1 MLPLGYLATHVPL
14 AAAIGIRGIGT
25 APALIALVLYSLL
38 PVVANTVVDNVSM
51 NVEKGEITVI
61 VGTSGSGKST
71 LMRMI
76 NRLVPIT
83 EGQIFVGGQNVMDV
97 EVTELRRKIGYAIQG
112 HGLFPH
118 RTVAQNIATVPQLL
132 DWDSARIAKRVEELL
147 GLFNLDPAT
156 FADKYPHQL
165 SGGQQQRV
173 GVARALA
180 AEPELLLMD
189 EPFGALDPVIRG
201 KAQDDLLAIQKQ
213 FGTTIILVTHDMDE
227 AFHLGNQ
234 IAVMSQG
241 RLLQCSTPEKILTEP
256 ADPFVQQL
264 TGTSDR
270 ALKLMSL
277 LPLKESMAPAKSG
290 LAYALPQSLSLRDAL
305 AEMIWQGV
313 DEAAVENGEKAAVGS
328 ISMSRL
334 LELGRKA

>member
-1 MLPLGYLATHVPL
+1 MTMIEIRNVTKRYG
-14 AAAIGIRGIGT
+14 AA
-25 APALIALVLYSLL
+25 
-38 PVVANTVVDNVSM
+38 TVVDDVSM

-83 EGQIFVGGQNVMDV
+83 EGEISVGGQNVMDV

-213 FGTTIILVTHDMDE
+213 FGTTVILVTHDMDE

-234 IAVMSQG
+234 IAVMSEG

-277 LPLKESMAPAKSG
+277 LPLKESMEPAKGG

-313 DEAAVENGEKAAVGS
+313 DEAAVQDGEKAPVGS
-328 ISMSRL
+328 ISMTRL

>member
-1 MLPLGYLATHVPL
+1 MSM
-14 AAAIGIRGIGT
+14 IEIRNVTKRYGT
-25 APALIALVLYSLL
+25 A
-38 PVVANTVVDNVSM
+38 TVVDNVSM
-51 NVEKGEITVI
+51 DVEKGSITVV

-83 EGQIFVGGQNVMDV
+83 SGEIFVGGQNIMDV
-97 EVTELRRKIGYAIQG
+97 PVTELRRKIGYAIQG

-132 DWDSARIAKRVEELL
+132 GWDTAKVNDRVEELL

-156 FADKYPHQL
+156 FAEKYPHQL

-213 FGTTIILVTHDMDE
+213 FGTTVVLVTHDMDE

-234 IAVMSQG
+234 IAVMSAG
-241 RLLQCSTPEKILTEP
+241 KLLQCSTPEKILTEP

-277 LPLKESMAPAKSG
+277 LPLKESMEPTKSG
-290 LAYALPQSLSLRDAL
+290 LAYALPQSISLRDAL

-313 DEAAVENGEKAAVGS
+313 DEAAVQNADKAPVGS
-328 ISMSRL
+328 ISMTRL

>member
-1 MLPLGYLATHVPL
+1 MTMIEIKNVTKRYG
-14 AAAIGIRGIGT
+14 AA
-25 APALIALVLYSLL
+25 
-38 PVVANTVVDNVSM
+38 TVVDDVSM
-51 NVEKGEITVI
+51 SVEKGEITVI

-83 EGQIFVGGQNVMDV
+83 EGEIFVGGQNVMDV

-213 FGTTIILVTHDMDE
+213 FGTTVILVTHDMDE

-277 LPLKESMAPAKSG
+277 LPLKESMEPAKNG

-313 DEAAVENGEKAAVGS
+313 DEATVQDGEKAPVGS
-328 ISMSRL
+328 ISMTRL

>member
-1 MLPLGYLATHVPL
+1 MSETNELTETMIELESVTKRY
-14 AAAIGIRGIGT
+14 GT
-25 APALIALVLYSLL
+25 A
-38 PVVANTVVDNVSM
+38 TVVDRVTM
-51 NVEKGEITVI
+51 KVRKGTITVV

-83 EGQIFVGGQNVMDV
+83 EGKISVGGRDIMTVPA
-97 EVTELRRKIGYAIQG
+97 TELRRRIGYAIQG

-132 DWDSARIAKRVEELL
+132 GWDKARTDRRVEELL
-147 GLFNLDPAT
+147 NLFRLDPAS
-156 FADKYPHQL
+156 FAGKYPHEL

-180 AEPELLLMD
+180 AEPEVLLMD

-227 AFHLGNQ
+227 AFHLGHQ
-234 IAVMSQG
+234 IAVMSEG
-241 RLLQCSTPEKILTEP
+241 KLLQCSTPERILTEP

-277 LPLKESMAPAKSG
+277 SRLSGAMEPAKPG
-290 LAYALPQSLSLRDAL
+290 LGHALPETLSLRDAL

-313 DEAAVENGEKAAVGS
+313 DEAAVQDANKTAVGS
-328 ISMSRL
+328 ISLGHL
-334 LELGRKA
+334 LQLGRRA

>member
-1 MLPLGYLATHVPL
+1 MSM
-14 AAAIGIRGIGT
+14 IEIRNVTKRYGS
-25 APALIALVLYSLL
+25 A
-38 PVVANTVVDNVSM
+38 TVVDDVSID
-51 NVEKGEITVI
+51 VEKGSITVI

-83 EGQIFVGGQNVMDV
+83 EGQIFVGGQNIMDV
-97 EVTELRRKIGYAIQG
+97 PATELRRKIGYAIQG

-132 DWDSARIAKRVEELL
+132 GWDADRTDKRVTELL
-147 GLFNLDPAT
+147 GLFNLDPAS
-156 FADKYPHQL
+156 FAEKYPHQL

-213 FGTTIILVTHDMDE
+213 FGTTVVLVTHDMDE

-234 IAVMSQG
+234 IAVMSG
-241 RLLQCSTPEKILTEP
+241 GKMLQCSTPEKILTEP

-277 LPLKESMAPAKSG
+277 TPLKDSMQPAKPG
-290 LAYALPQSLSLRDAL
+290 LPYSLAQSLNLRDAL

-313 DEAAVENGEKAAVGS
+313 DEAAVQDANKAPVGS
-328 ISMSRL
+328 ISMERL

>member
-1 MLPLGYLATHVPL
+1 MTMIEIRNVTKRYG
-14 AAAIGIRGIGT
+14 AA
-25 APALIALVLYSLL
+25 
-38 PVVANTVVDNVSM
+38 TVVDNVSM
-51 NVEKGEITVI
+51 SVEKGSVTVI

-83 EGQIFVGGQNVMDV
+83 EGEIFVAGQNVMDAP
-97 EVTELRRKIGYAIQG
+97 VTELRRKIGYAIQG

-132 DWDSARIAKRVEELL
+132 GWDGARIAKRVDELL
-147 GLFNLDPAT
+147 GLFNLDPAI
-156 FADKYPHQL
+156 FSEKYPHQL

-180 AEPELLLMD
+180 AEPEVLLMD

-213 FGTTIILVTHDMDE
+213 FGTTVILVTHDMDE

-234 IAVMSQG
+234 IAVMSG
-241 RLLQCSTPEKILTEP
+241 GKLLQCSTPEKILTEP

-277 LPLKESMAPAKSG
+277 SPLKESMAPAKSG
-290 LAYALPQSLSLRDAL
+290 LGFALPQSLSLRDAL
-305 AEMIWQGV
+305 AEMIWQGA
-313 DEAAVENGEKAAVGS
+313 DEAAVTDSAKSPVGS
-328 ISMSRL
+328 ISMAKL

>member
-1 MLPLGYLATHVPL
+1 MSM
-14 AAAIGIRGIGT
+14 IEIRNVTKRYGT
-25 APALIALVLYSLL
+25 AA
-38 PVVANTVVDNVSM
+38 VVDNVSM
-51 NVEKGEITVI
+51 EVEKGSITAV

-83 EGQIFVGGQNVMDV
+83 SGEIFVGGRNIMDV
-97 EVTELRRKIGYAIQG
+97 PVTELRRKIGYAIQG

-118 RTVAQNIATVPQLL
+118 RTVSQNIATVPQLL
-132 DWDSARIAKRVEELL
+132 GWDTAKIKRRVEELL

-156 FADKYPHQL
+156 FAEKYPHQL

-213 FGTTIILVTHDMDE
+213 FGTTVVLVTHDMDE

-234 IAVMSQG
+234 IAVMSAG
-241 RLLQCSTPEKILTEP
+241 KLLQCSTPEKILTEP

-277 LPLKESMAPAKSG
+277 LPLKESMEPAKSG

-313 DEAAVENGEKAAVGS
+313 GEAAVQNSDKAPVGS
-328 ISMSRL
+328 ISMTRL

>member
-1 MLPLGYLATHVPL
+1 MSMIEIRNVTKRYG
-14 AAAIGIRGIGT
+14 AA
-25 APALIALVLYSLL
+25 
-38 PVVANTVVDNVSM
+38 TVVDNVSM
-51 NVEKGEITVI
+51 QVEKGSITVI

-83 EGQIFVGGQNVMDV
+83 QGEIFVGGQNVMDV
-97 EVTELRRKIGYAIQG
+97 EVTELRRRIGYAIQG

-132 DWDSARIAKRVEELL
+132 EWDSARIAARVEELL

-277 LPLKESMAPAKSG
+277 LPLKESMEPTKSG

-313 DEAAVENGEKAAVGS
+313 DEAAVQDGEKAAVGS
-328 ISMSRL
+328 ISMTRL

>member
-1 MLPLGYLATHVPL
+1 MTTMIELKGVTKRYGN
-14 AAAIGIRGIGT
+14 AA
-25 APALIALVLYSLL
+25 
-38 PVVANTVVDNVSM
+38 VVDNVSM
-51 NVEKGEITVI
+51 SMEKGTITVI

-71 LMRMI
+71 LVRMI
-76 NRLVPIT
+76 NRLVPNSA
-83 EGQIFVGGQNVMDV
+83 GQISVGGKDVMSV
-97 EVTELRRKIGYAIQG
+97 PATELRRRIGYAIQG

-132 DWDSARIAKRVEELL
+132 GWDKARIDRRVEELL
-147 GLFNLDPAT
+147 NLFHLDPGT
-156 FADKYPHQL
+156 FAAKYPSQL

-180 AEPELLLMD
+180 AEPEVLLMD

-213 FGTTIILVTHDMDE
+213 FGTTIVLVTHDMDE
-227 AFHLGNQ
+227 AFHLGDK
-234 IAVMSQG
+234 IAVMSEG
-241 RLLQCSTPEKILTEP
+241 KLLQCSEPGKILTEP

-277 LPLKESMAPAKSG
+277 LPLKESMQPLRPG
-290 LAYALPQSLSLRDAL
+290 LGYSLPQTLNLRDAL
-305 AEMIWQGV
+305 AEMIWQGA
-313 DEAAVENGEKAAVGS
+313 DEAAVEDDRKVPVGS
-328 ISMSRL
+328 ISMRHL
-334 LELGRKA
+334 IELGRKA

>member
-1 MLPLGYLATHVPL
+1 MSM
-14 AAAIGIRGIGT
+14 IEIRNVTKRYGT
-25 APALIALVLYSLL
+25 AA
-38 PVVANTVVDNVSM
+38 VVDNVSM
-51 NVEKGEITVI
+51 EVEKGSITAI

-83 EGQIFVGGQNVMDV
+83 SGEIFVGGRNIMDV
-97 EVTELRRKIGYAIQG
+97 PVTELRRKIGYAIQG

-118 RTVAQNIATVPQLL
+118 RTVSQNIATVPQLL
-132 DWDSARIAKRVEELL
+132 GWDTAKIKSRVEELL
-147 GLFNLDPAT
+147 GLFNLDPAA
-156 FADKYPHQL
+156 FAEKYPHQL

-213 FGTTIILVTHDMDE
+213 FGTTVVLVTHDMDE

-234 IAVMSQG
+234 IAVMSAG
-241 RLLQCSTPEKILTEP
+241 KLLQCSTPEKILTEP

-277 LPLKESMAPAKSG
+277 LPLKESMEPAKSG

-313 DEAAVENGEKAAVGS
+313 GEAAVQNADKAPVGS
-328 ISMSRL
+328 ISMTRL

>member
-1 MLPLGYLATHVPL
+1 MTM
-14 AAAIGIRGIGT
+14 IEIRNVTKRYGT
-25 APALIALVLYSLL
+25 A
-38 PVVANTVVDNVSM
+38 TVVDNVSM
-51 NVEKGEITVI
+51 SVEKGEITVI

-83 EGQIFVGGQNVMDV
+83 EGEIFVGGQNVMDV
-97 EVTELRRKIGYAIQG
+97 PVTELRRKIGYAIQG

-201 KAQDDLLAIQKQ
+201 KAQDDLLAIQSQ
-213 FGTTIILVTHDMDE
+213 FGTTVILVTHDMDE

-234 IAVMSQG
+234 IAVMSEG

-277 LPLKESMAPAKSG
+277 LPLKESMEPAKKG

-313 DEAAVENGEKAAVGS
+313 DEAAVQDAQKAPVGS
-328 ISMSRL
+328 ISMTRL

>member
-1 MLPLGYLATHVPL
+1 MSNMIELKGVTKRYG
-14 AAAIGIRGIGT
+14 AA
-25 APALIALVLYSLL
+25 
-38 PVVANTVVDNVSM
+38 TVVDDVSM
-51 NVEKGEITVI
+51 SMEKGTITVI

-76 NRLVPIT
+76 NRLVPISK
-83 EGQIFVGGQNVMDV
+83 GQIFVGGEDVMSV
-97 EVTELRRKIGYAIQG
+97 QATELRRRIGYAIQG

-118 RTVAQNIATVPQLL
+118 RTVAQNIATVPELL
-132 DWDSARIAKRVEELL
+132 GWDKARIDGRVEELL
-147 GLFNLDPAT
+147 NLFRLDPGT
-156 FADKYPHQL
+156 FAAKYPSQL

-180 AEPELLLMD
+180 AEPEVLLMD

-213 FGTTIILVTHDMDE
+213 FGTTVILVTHDMDE
-227 AFHLGNQ
+227 AFHLGDR
-234 IAVMSQG
+234 IAVMSG
-241 RLLQCSTPEKILTEP
+241 GKLLQCSEPEKILTEP

-277 LPLKESMAPAKSG
+277 LPLKESMQPIRTG
-290 LAYALPQSLSLRDAL
+290 LGYSLPQTLNLRDAL
-305 AEMIWQGV
+305 AELIWQGE
-313 DEAAVENGEKAAVGS
+313 DEAAVEDDRKVPVGS
-328 ISMSRL
+328 ISIQHL
-334 LELGRKA
+334 IELGRKA

>member
-1 MLPLGYLATHVPL
+1 MTMIEIRNVTKRYG
-14 AAAIGIRGIGT
+14 AA
-25 APALIALVLYSLL
+25 
-38 PVVANTVVDNVSM
+38 TVVDNVSM
-51 NVEKGEITVI
+51 SVEKGEITVI

-83 EGQIFVGGQNVMDV
+83 EGEIFVGGQNVMDV
-97 EVTELRRKIGYAIQG
+97 SVTELRRKIGYAIQG

-213 FGTTIILVTHDMDE
+213 FGTTVILVTHDMDE

-234 IAVMSQG
+234 IAVMSEG

-277 LPLKESMAPAKSG
+277 LPLKESMEPAKNG

-313 DEAAVENGEKAAVGS
+313 DEAAVQDGEKAPVGS

>member
-1 MLPLGYLATHVPL
+1 MSMIEVRNVTKRYG
-14 AAAIGIRGIGT
+14 AA
-25 APALIALVLYSLL
+25 
-38 PVVANTVVDNVSM
+38 TVVDNVSIE
-51 NVEKGEITVI
+51 VEKGSITVV

-83 EGQIFVGGQNVMDV
+83 EGEIFVGGQNVMDV
-97 EVTELRRKIGYAIQG
+97 EVTELRRRIGYAIQG

-132 DWDSARIAKRVEELL
+132 EWDSTRIAARVEELL

-241 RLLQCSTPEKILTEP
+241 RLLQCSTPEKILTDP

-277 LPLKESMAPAKSG
+277 LPLKESMEPTKGG

-313 DEAAVENGEKAAVGS
+313 DEAAVQDGDKAAVGS

-334 LELGRKA
+334 LQLGRKA

>member
-1 MLPLGYLATHVPL
+1 MTMIEIRNVTKRYG
-14 AAAIGIRGIGT
+14 AA
-25 APALIALVLYSLL
+25 
-38 PVVANTVVDNVSM
+38 TVVDDVSM
-51 NVEKGEITVI
+51 RVEKGEITVI

-83 EGQIFVGGQNVMDV
+83 EGEIFVGGQNVMDV
-97 EVTELRRKIGYAIQG
+97 PVTELRRKIGYAIQG

-147 GLFNLDPAT
+147 GLFNLDPAS

-213 FGTTIILVTHDMDE
+213 FGTTVILVTHDMDE

-234 IAVMSQG
+234 IAVMSEG

-277 LPLKESMAPAKSG
+277 LPLKESMEPAKSG

-313 DEAAVENGEKAAVGS
+313 DEAAVQDAQKAPVGS
-328 ISMSRL
+328 ISMTRL

>member
-1 MLPLGYLATHVPL
+1 MSMIEISKVTKRYG
-14 AAAIGIRGIGT
+14 AA
-25 APALIALVLYSLL
+25 
-38 PVVANTVVDNVSM
+38 TVVDNVSM
-51 NVEKGEITVI
+51 RVEKGEITVI

-83 EGQIFVGGQNVMDV
+83 EGEIFVDGKNVMDV
-97 EVTELRRKIGYAIQG
+97 EVTELRRRIGYAIQG

-132 DWDSARIAKRVEELL
+132 EWDSARIAARVEELL
-147 GLFNLDPAT
+147 GLFNLDPAD

-241 RLLQCSTPEKILTEP
+241 KLLQCSTPEKILTEP

-277 LPLKESMAPAKSG
+277 LPLKESMEPAKSG

-313 DEAAVENGEKAAVGS
+313 DEAAVQDNDKAAVGS
-328 ISMSRL
+328 ISMTRL

>member
-1 MLPLGYLATHVPL
+1 MTMIEIRNVTKRYG
-14 AAAIGIRGIGT
+14 AA
-25 APALIALVLYSLL
+25 
-38 PVVANTVVDNVSM
+38 TVVDDVSM

-83 EGQIFVGGQNVMDV
+83 EGEISVGGHNVMDV

-213 FGTTIILVTHDMDE
+213 FGTTVILVTHDMDE

-234 IAVMSQG
+234 IAVMSEG

-277 LPLKESMAPAKSG
+277 LPLKESMEPAKSG

-313 DEAAVENGEKAAVGS
+313 DEAAVQDAQKAPVGS
-328 ISMSRL
+328 ISMTRL

>member
-1 MLPLGYLATHVPL
+1 MTMIEIRNVTKRYG
-14 AAAIGIRGIGT
+14 AA
-25 APALIALVLYSLL
+25 
-38 PVVANTVVDNVSM
+38 TVVDDVSM
-51 NVEKGEITVI
+51 SVEKGEITVI

-83 EGQIFVGGQNVMDV
+83 KGEIFVGGQNVMDV
-97 EVTELRRKIGYAIQG
+97 PVTELRRKIGYAIQG

-147 GLFNLDPAT
+147 GLFNLDPAN

-213 FGTTIILVTHDMDE
+213 FGTTVILVTHDMDE

-234 IAVMSQG
+234 IAVMSEG

-277 LPLKESMAPAKSG
+277 LPLKESMEPAKNG

-313 DEAAVENGEKAAVGS
+313 DEAAVQDGEKAPVGS
-328 ISMSRL
+328 ISMTRL

>member
-1 MLPLGYLATHVPL
+1 MTM
-14 AAAIGIRGIGT
+14 IEIRNVTKRYGT
-25 APALIALVLYSLL
+25 A
-38 PVVANTVVDNVSM
+38 TVVDNVSM
-51 NVEKGEITVI
+51 SVEKGEISVI

-83 EGQIFVGGQNVMDV
+83 EGEIFVGGQNVMDV
-97 EVTELRRKIGYAIQG
+97 PVTELRRKIGYAIQG

-213 FGTTIILVTHDMDE
+213 FGTTVILVTHDMDE

-234 IAVMSQG
+234 IAVMSEG

-277 LPLKESMAPAKSG
+277 LPLKESMEPAKKG

-313 DEAAVENGEKAAVGS
+313 DEAAVQDAQKAPVGS
-328 ISMSRL
+328 ISMTRL

>member
-1 MLPLGYLATHVPL
+1 MSM
-14 AAAIGIRGIGT
+14 IEIRNVTKRYG
-25 APALIALVLYSLL
+25 PA
-38 PVVANTVVDNVSM
+38 TVVDNVSM
-51 NVEKGEITVI
+51 RVEKGSITVI

-83 EGQIFVGGQNVMDV
+83 EGQIFVNGQDIMDV
-97 EVTELRRKIGYAIQG
+97 PATELRRKIGYAIQG

-132 DWDSARIAKRVEELL
+132 GWDAARTDRRVTELL

-156 FADKYPHQL
+156 FAEKYPHQL

-213 FGTTIILVTHDMDE
+213 FGTTVILVTHDMDE

-234 IAVMSQG
+234 IAVMSG
-241 RLLQCSTPEKILTEP
+241 GKLLQCSTPEKILTEP

-277 LPLKESMAPAKSG
+277 TPLKDSMQPAKPG
-290 LAYALPQSLSLRDAL
+290 LPYALAQSLSLRDAL

-313 DEAAVENGEKAAVGS
+313 NEAAVQDADKAPVGS
-328 ISMSRL
+328 ISMERL
-334 LELGRKA
+334 IELGRKA

>member
-1 MLPLGYLATHVPL
+1 MTM
-14 AAAIGIRGIGT
+14 IEIRNVTKRYG
-25 APALIALVLYSLL
+25 
-38 PVVANTVVDNVSM
+38 VATVVDNVSM

-83 EGQIFVGGQNVMDV
+83 EGEISVGGQNVMDV

-147 GLFNLDPAT
+147 GLFNLDPAS

-213 FGTTIILVTHDMDE
+213 FGTTVILVTHDMDE

-234 IAVMSQG
+234 IAVMSEG

-277 LPLKESMAPAKSG
+277 LPLKESMEPAKTG

-313 DEAAVENGEKAAVGS
+313 DEAAVQDAQKAPVGS
-328 ISMSRL
+328 ISMTRL

>member
-1 MLPLGYLATHVPL
+1 MSM
-14 AAAIGIRGIGT
+14 IEIRNVTKRYGT
-25 APALIALVLYSLL
+25 A
-38 PVVANTVVDNVSM
+38 TVVDNVSM
-51 NVEKGEITVI
+51 QVEKGEITVI

-83 EGQIFVGGQNVMDV
+83 EGEIFVGGQNVIDV

-132 DWDSARIAKRVEELL
+132 DWGSARIARRVEELL

-277 LPLKESMAPAKSG
+277 LPLKESMEPAKSG
-290 LAYALPQSLSLRDAL
+290 LAYALSQSLSLRDAL

-313 DEAAVENGEKAAVGS
+313 DEAAVQDGEKAPVGS

>member
-1 MLPLGYLATHVPL
+1 MTM
-14 AAAIGIRGIGT
+14 IEIRNVTKRYGT
-25 APALIALVLYSLL
+25 A
-38 PVVANTVVDNVSM
+38 TVVDNVSM
-51 NVEKGEITVI
+51 SVEKGEITVI

-83 EGQIFVGGQNVMDV
+83 EGEISVGGQNVMDV

-132 DWDSARIAKRVEELL
+132 DWDSTRIAKRVEELL

-165 SGGQQQRV
+165 SGGQQQRD

-213 FGTTIILVTHDMDE
+213 FGTTVILVTHDMDE

-234 IAVMSQG
+234 IAVMSEG

-277 LPLKESMAPAKSG
+277 LPLKESMEPAKNG

-313 DEAAVENGEKAAVGS
+313 DEAAVQDAQKAPVGS
-328 ISMSRL
+328 ISMTRL